1 MGAALRGKKKR
12 KEKKK
17 PSREVSHNR
26 GVKEPVATRWGP
38 QPAPHLVPA
47 FVGNAAAPALNQS
60 EGNMLFHNQGKLIA
74 SKPRASWNQH
84 P

>member
-1 MGAALRGKKKR
+1 MGSTA
-12 KEKKK
+12 
-17 PSREVSHNR
+17 
-26 GVKEPVATRWGP
+26 PVGNMLGLLA
-38 QPAPHLVPA
+38 APHLVPA